1 MVQTLCIM
9 KKIFV
14 IALGLLLC
22 AGAGAAV
29 RGAEQTAAKRTP
41 SQQQVENRQERAQRR
56 AQRMAEYAQHIDS
69 TIRSRNYQFNPQTM
83 QRMPAGEI
91 IQLLNPNFSLG
102 VWDTTV
108 DICLPYIKG
117 YAVPYYTTMLNYTIG
132 SVDGYTAEQ
141 TRDGWTVT
149 FSSTLFTAST
159 YTFTL
164 EISTTT
170 GGANL
175 TIVNPWYSPV
185 QYTGTISQLY

>member
-1 MVQTLCIM
+1 M
-9 KKIFV
+9 KKFYA
-14 IALGLLLC
+14 IALGLLLS

-29 RGAEQTAAKRTP
+29 RGTEQTAVKRTP

-56 AQRMAEYAQHIDS
+56 AQRMAEYVRHIDS
-69 TIRSRNYQFNPQTM
+69 TVRSRNYQFNPQTM
-83 QRMPAGEI
+83 QRMPAGEVV
-91 IQLLNPNFSLG
+91 QLLNPNYSLG
-102 VWDTTV
+102 VWDSTV

-117 YAVPYYTTMLNYTIG
+117 YTVPYYTTVLNYTLG

-170 GGANL
+170 GGVNL
-175 TIVNPWYSPV
+175 TVANPWYSTV
-185 QYTGTISQLY
+185 QYTGTLSQLY